1 VTLVSP
7 AIEIAAPRPRLGLRG
22 VLANLLELPRHE
34 LGLRLTLLLLLLHG
48 AQTWDLDVS
57 LSVLCGIAIVCTPLS
72 RSTTMW
78 LVISAALT
86 WSNAL
91 HWNTI
96 DNHKYLITYWCYV
109 CALATTAGD
118 PVRVMSVNARLMVGL
133 AFALAVLWKLV
144 AGQYLDGSF
153 LYFEFLAERR
163 LGAACH
169 MISDLTWD
177 DLERNQRLLSQLSAT
192 LLPEMSI
199 RLAGGEHLRRLT
211 LAMSYWTLLIEGLVA
226 LAFLLPRS
234 TRPGG
239 LRDVFLMVFIGT
251 TYFLLPVAG
260 FAFVLTLLGLMQCD
274 RPAFRKLYL
283 VLFVGVQLV
292 QVPWIPWIAG
302 WLDPAVAT

>member
-1 VTLVSP
+1 VTL
-7 AIEIAAPRPRLGLRG
+7 AAPALELETTGAYLGLRG
-22 VLANLLELPRHE
+22 VLAHLLDLPRHE

-78 LVISAALT
+78 LVISGALT

-118 PVRVMSVNARLMVGL
+118 PARVMSVNARAMIGL

-153 LYFEFLAERR
+153 LYFEFLTERR

-169 MISDLTWD
+169 MISDLSWD

-192 LLPEMSI
+192 LLPDMSI
-199 RLAGGEHLRRLT
+199 RLEGGAGLRRLT
-211 LAMSYWTLLIEGLVA
+211 LGMSYWTLLIEGLVA
-226 LAFLLPRS
+226 LAFLVPRRS
-234 TRPGG
+234 WLGRF
-239 LRDVFLMVFIGT
+239 RDAYLMVFTAT

-260 FAFVLTLLGLMQCD
+260 FAFVLTLLGLMQSD
-274 RPAFRKLYL
+274 RPGFRKLYL
-283 VLFVGVQLV
+283 VLFVAVQLV

-302 WLDPAVAT
+302 WLEPVAT